1 MVELEHTR
9 SLLSELGLDTASE
22 LLDAK
27 LEDAMHKDA
36 TYLSFLSELLGAE
49 MQEKKR
55 RSEETRI
62 KLSRLPHRKTLEEFD
77 FGFQPSIDT
86 RQIKELSTLA
96 FVARDENVIF
106 LGPPGVGK
114 THLAVGLAMQ
124 ALRSGMTVY
133 YTSLAHLIADLEKAA
148 QQGKLERRW
157 RVYTRPDILIIDEVG
172 YMQLDRASAELLF
185 RVICSRYE
193 NGSIILTSNK
203 YFSDWGELMNDT
215 VIATAMLDRLLHHA
229 HIINIRG
236 ESYRLK
242 DRLKGGVR
250 VVPPADIPVLDNPAQ
265 GETGQPKPGD

>member
-1 MVELEHTR
+1 MIELEHTR
-9 SLLSELGLDTASE
+9 SILSDLGLDTASE

-27 LEDAMHKDA
+27 LEDAIHKGS
-36 TYLSFLSELLGAE
+36 TYLSFLSELMEAE
-49 MQEKKR
+49 MQERKR

-77 FGFQPSIDT
+77 FRFQPSIDA

-96 FVARDENVIF
+96 FVARNENVIF

-133 YTSLAHLIADLEKAA
+133 YASLAYLIADLKKADL
-148 QQGKLERRW
+148 QGKLERRW

-172 YMQLDRASAELLF
+172 YMQLDRVSAELFF
-185 RVICSRYE
+185 RLICSRYE

-203 YFSDWGELMNDT
+203 YFGDWGEIMNDT
-215 VIATAMLDRLLHHA
+215 VIATAILDRLLHHA

-250 VVPPADIPVLDNPAQ
+250 VVPPADIPEMNNLAK
-265 GETGQPKPGD
+265 GKTGD

>member
-1 MVELEHTR
+1 MFELEHTR
-9 SLLSELGLDTASE
+9 SLLIELGLNTASE

-27 LEDAMHKDA
+27 LEDAMHKDT
-36 TYLSFLSELLGAE
+36 TYLSFLSELLEAE

-77 FGFQPSIDT
+77 FSFQPSIDE

-96 FVARDENVIF
+96 FALRNENVIL

-133 YTSLAHLIADLEKAA
+133 YASLAHLIADLGNAA

-172 YMQLDRASAELLF
+172 YMQLDRASAELFF

-193 NGSIILTSNK
+193 KGSIILTSNK
-203 YFSDWGELMNDT
+203 YFGDWGELLNDT
-215 VIATAMLDRLLHHA
+215 VIATAILDRLLHHA

-236 ESYRLK
+236 DSYRLRN
-242 DRLKGGVR
+242 RLKSGVR
-250 VVPPADIPVLDNPAQ
+250 VVPPANIPALDNPAQ
-265 GETGQPKPGD
+265 GKDDQPKPGD

>member
-9 SLLSELGLDTASE
+9 SLLSELGLDTASK
-22 LLDAK
+22 LLEAR
-27 LEDAMHKDA
+27 LEDAMHKGA
-36 TYLSFLSELLGAE
+36 TYLSFLSDLLEAEL
-49 MQEKKR
+49 QEKKR

-62 KLSRLPHRKTLEEFD
+62 KMSKLPHRKTLEEFD
-77 FGFQPSIDT
+77 FEFQPSIDV

-96 FVARDENVIF
+96 FVARKENVIF

-114 THLAVGLAMQ
+114 THLAVGLALQ

-133 YTSLAHLIADLEKAA
+133 YTSLAHLIADLRKAA
-148 QQGKLERRW
+148 QQDKLERRW
-157 RVYTRPDILIIDEVG
+157 HVYTRPDILIIDEVG
-172 YMQLDRASAELLF
+172 YMQLDRASAELFF

-203 YFSDWGELMNDT
+203 YFGDWGELMNDT
-215 VIATAMLDRLLHHA
+215 VIATAILDRLLHHA

-242 DRLKGGVR
+242 DRLKVGIR
-250 VVPPADIPVLDNPAQ
+250 VVPPADIPILDNAVQ
-265 GETGQPKPGD
+265 KELSYQKSDD